1 MELSVI
7 IPAAV
12 TEILKEKP
20 EKLNKC
26 MNCCKYS
33 CNDLTKF
40 ICIGCGPREIVDF
53 LSKHPHFAEDTLVKY
68 EKELYNLDN
77 FDFELDEDLELDND
91 FN

>member
-26 MNCCKYS
+26 MKSCKYS
-33 CNDLTKF
+33 CDDLTKF

-53 LSKHPHFAEDTLVKY
+53 LKRNPTFAENTLANY
-68 EKELYNLDN
+68 EKEMDAFKDDIDLLMEELGN
-77 FDFELDEDLELDND
+77 F
-91 FN
+91 

>member
-1 MELSVI
+1 MELSIV

-26 MNCCKYS
+26 IKCCKYA
-33 CNDLTKF
+33 CDDPTKF

-53 LSKHPHFAEDTLVKY
+53 LKRHPKFAENTLANY
-68 EKELYNLDN
+68 EKEMDN
-77 FDFELDEDLELDND
+77 FGFEFSLEDLND
-91 FN
+91 F